1 MTDDTKSAIPARS
14 VGQQYVNDEPVSTD
28 QPNAPMTLE
37 DAIAQSGADTLAR
50 RLGKENG
57 DGEEVP
63 ISKNGRAV
71 STIELYSLE
80 AQWAFNGLSHNAE
93 KPKQRTRPGWE
104 VFRSKTR
111 YIILCA
117 STKDDPYAI
126 RTLIELDEQFRE
138 LISRHKERV
147 EQLEELL
154 RINDDNSSPRPGR
167 GLRIVEPSVARFEK
181 QTTFIYKSLNAYA
194 RVMADQISVF
204 DRMVILL
211 LTSRDCGLIDKKIV
225 NKTTKEERRAFG
237 SIFETALRFRP
248 SGITRA
254 DVAHGL
260 ATVKEAHE
268 KYGSIPVGILDGT
281 MSPKYVDI
289 TSVLESDI
297 ELEGDVAAGEM
308 PTKPVQEIKTIE
320 EVGSTGG
327 AEGTAGAAV
336 KEVS

>member
-1 MTDDTKSAIPARS
+1 MTDDAKSAIPTRS
-14 VGQQYVNDEPVSTD
+14 VGQQYVNDEPLTTD
-28 QPNAPMTLE
+28 QSNVPTTLE
-37 DAIAQSGADTLAR
+37 DAIAQSGADTLTK
-50 RLGKENG
+50 RLGQEYSDN
-57 DGEEVP
+57 EEAP

-71 STIELYSLE
+71 SKIELYSLE
-80 AQWAFNGLSHNAE
+80 AQWAFNGLSYNPE
-93 KPKQRTRPGWE
+93 KPRQRTRPGWE
-104 VFRSKTR
+104 AFRSKAR

-126 RTLIELDEQFRE
+126 RTLIELDEQFNE

-147 EQLEELL
+147 KQLEELL
-154 RINDDNSSPRPGR
+154 RINDGNSSPRPGR
-167 GLRIVEPSVARFEK
+167 GLRIVEPSIARFEK

-254 DVAHGL
+254 DVSKGL

-268 KYGSIPVGILDGT
+268 KYGPIPVGILDGT

-289 TSVLESDI
+289 TSLLESDA
-297 ELEGDVAAGEM
+297 ELEDDATMGGELVEPGSEIETTEKVGSNGGASSTAVAA
-308 PTKPVQEIKTIE
+308 
-320 EVGSTGG
+320 
-327 AEGTAGAAV
+327 A